1 MYYSI
6 IVLGKALLLM
16 GDGMKDLFGSA
27 IAILLIDLLIT
38 VIIHPMPIWI
48 YRYIIRKAPVVPK
61 TAKRIVI
68 IDTIIVVAIM
78 LFITYFEDGGQ
89 LSFAAVFLWSKVS
102 YSSLTK
108 GYTEDADASS
118 QEIVTARDRHGLIWQ
133 VLITVLFI
141 LLPLSML
148 MPSFICGERFASAA
162 KFSVT
167 YSYIEAASGFTL
179 FLGAA
184 AVLTG
189 IIAVW
194 LRIPTLSL
202 SCTIICAML
211 EGYATLN
218 LFSETSART
227 CKPTSGW
234 YIATLLTFIL
244 LVCCIATIKW
254 RRKHD

>member
-1 MYYSI
+1 
-6 IVLGKALLLM
+6 
-16 GDGMKDLFGSA
+16 MKDLFGSA
-27 IAILLIDLLIT
+27 IAVLLIDLLIT

-78 LFITYFEDGGQ
+78 LLITFFEGGGQ

-108 GYTEDADASS
+108 GYAEDTDALP
-118 QEIVTARDRHGLIWQ
+118 QGIVTARDRSGLVWK
-133 VLITVLFI
+133 VLITALFI
-141 LLPLSML
+141 MLPLSML
-148 MPSFICGERFASAA
+148 LPSFICGERFASAA

-179 FLGAA
+179 FLGAV

-189 IIAVW
+189 IVAVW
-194 LRIPTLSL
+194 LRMPTLSL
-202 SCTIICAML
+202 SCTIVCAML

-218 LFSETSART
+218 VVSETSART
-227 CKPTSGW
+227 CKPTTGW
-234 YIATLLTFIL
+234 YFATLLTLIL
-244 LVCCIATIKW
+244 LVCCVATK
-254 RRKHD
+254 KKQKQHD